1 MNTPVM
7 TIGDLARRTGVP
19 AKVLRRHHDLG
30 LIYGLGRSRAGYRL
44 FDEHALWCVG
54 VITTLRALGLSEAE
68 IRQLAATCDDA
79 AWPVGPQLA
88 ELLARSRTRIE
99 ARIRDVVR
107 RTDAVE
113 TDSPYSPYEAVAAE
127 LGYQKDP
134 TLEPSPFFTTV
145 HGYRSL
151 VQG

>member
-30 LIYGLGRSRAGYRL
+30 LIYSLGRSRAGYRL

-99 ARIRDVVR
+99 ARIRDLDGQRHRIDEFEHRHHDALTRGDPPRPGR
-107 RTDAVE
+107 RLAVE
-113 TDSPYSPYEAVAAE
+113 P
-127 LGYQKDP
+127 DP
-134 TLEPSPFFTTV
+134 RTC
-145 HGYRSL
+145 GC
-151 VQG
+151 GA